1 MSGNSIFI
9 DSNIAIYLLDG
20 DTTISNFL
28 EGKNVCIS
36 FISEIELL
44 GYKNNASDR
53 KKIKAF
59 LNGCEIIDINKDIKE
74 LTIQLRLKY
83 KIKLPDAIVAASSI
97 HLSSLLMSADNDFK
111 SIDELNLAL
120 YKK

>member
-111 SIDELNLAL
+111 SIEELNLAL